1 MRKRRFERHAAAVCV
16 PHSVFLLVFPL
27 IHLLLPHVFD
37 GSDAPLLFSPQN
49 FPLIRDT
56 CRTHVLDR
64 RVFFFYGIYPKK
76 RKFTLN
82 LDSSE
87 SERERRMKK
96 EEGLTNN

>member
-16 PHSVFLLVFPL
+16 FHSVFPLFFPL
-27 IHLLLPHVFD
+27 IHLVLPRVFD
-37 GSDAPLLFSPQN
+37 GSDALLLFSPHN
-49 FPLIRDT
+49 FPLIQDT

-87 SERERRMKK
+87 SERE
-96 EEGLTNN
+96 G